1 MKVGIIGLTKSGK
14 TTVFNALTGSS
25 AQTGTFGVQKANLAV
40 IKVPDKRVDFLSS
53 IYKPKKTTYA
63 EISFVDVP
71 GPSDANA
78 SPLGGTQTIDL
89 IKGVDT
95 LAVVV
100 RAFDRAAGDVVDPL
114 KEFQAIESELIVL
127 DLIVL
132 EKKLERL
139 EKEHKKG
146 TEHDLVKKC
155 KSALDEE
162 KPLRDLD
169 LEETETKPLSG
180 FQLLSLKPV
189 LIVANTGEDASI
201 DLTALKEFAAAR
213 SIPLV
218 DFCGTI
224 EMDIAEMSP
233 EEQAEFLEGMGIAE
247 SARTKFIRAAYELSN
262 LISFLTVGEDEVRA
276 WTIKKGTLAPQAG
289 GKIHTDIGRG
299 FIRAEVISFEDFRA
313 IGSMVKA
320 KEAGKVRLEGKQ
332 YEVQDGDIINFR
344 FNV

>member
-40 IKVPDKRVDFLSS
+40 IKVPDGRVDFLSG

-71 GPSDANA
+71 GPSDAAA
-78 SPLGGTQTIDL
+78 SSLGGTQTIDL

-100 RAFDRAAGDVVDPL
+100 RAFDNGSGDVANPL
-114 KEFQAIESELIVL
+114 KDFQAIESELIVL
-127 DLIVL
+127 DLIML

-139 EKEHKKG
+139 EKEHKKD
-146 TEHDLVKKC
+146 TEYDLIKKC
-155 KSALDEE
+155 KNALDGE

-169 LEETETKPLSG
+169 LDEAETKSLSG

-189 LIVANTGEDASI
+189 LIVANTGENASI
-201 DLTALKEFAAAR
+201 DLTALKEFAAGR
-213 SIPLV
+213 GIPMV

-233 EEQAEFLEGMGIAE
+233 EEQSEFLEGLGITE
-247 SARTKFIRAAYELSN
+247 SARTKFIRAAYELSD

-299 FIRAEVISFEDFRA
+299 FIRAEVVSFEDFRA
-313 IGSMVKA
+313 LGNMAKA
-320 KEAGKVRLEGKQ
+320 KEAGRVRLEGKQ
-332 YEVQDGDIINFR
+332 YEIQDGDIINFR

>member
-25 AQTGTFGVQKANLAV
+25 AQTDTFGVQKANLAV
-40 IKVPDKRVDFLSS
+40 IKVPDERVDFLSS

-71 GPSDANA
+71 GPSDTNA

-100 RAFDRAAGDVVDPL
+100 RAFDRTAGDVVDPL

-146 TEHDLVKKC
+146 TEYDLVKKC

-169 LEETETKPLSG
+169 LEEAETKPLSG

-201 DLTALKEFAAAR
+201 DLMALKEFAAAR
-213 SIPLV
+213 GIPLV

>member
-114 KEFQAIESELIVL
+114 KEFQAIESELVVL